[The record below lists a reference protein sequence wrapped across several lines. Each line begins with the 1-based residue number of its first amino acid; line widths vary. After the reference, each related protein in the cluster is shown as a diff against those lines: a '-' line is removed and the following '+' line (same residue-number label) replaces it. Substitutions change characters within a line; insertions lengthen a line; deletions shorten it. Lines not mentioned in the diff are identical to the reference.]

1 VNGAASDRAGASGDE
16 PNETLASLDGSLA
29 REERVRL
36 LKAAGLGFALGLLMA
51 RWGSRSP

>member
-1 VNGAASDRAGASGDE
+1 MNGAASDRAGASGDE